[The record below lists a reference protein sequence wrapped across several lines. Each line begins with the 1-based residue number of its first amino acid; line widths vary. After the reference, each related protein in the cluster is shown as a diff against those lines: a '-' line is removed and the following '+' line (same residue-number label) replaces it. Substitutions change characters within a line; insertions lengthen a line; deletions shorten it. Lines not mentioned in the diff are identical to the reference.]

1 MDKPAPPLC
10 HGGARKTI
18 RAPSCASAQTGAVV
32 RYVRFNVGLG
42 DDGEWEK
49 IYMYSIL
56 RIADESTITTTSYR

>member
-1 MDKPAPPLC
+1 MDKPARPLC

-18 RAPSCASAQTGAVV
+18 RARPCASARTGAVV

-42 DDGEWEK
+42 GDGEWEK

-56 RIADESTITTTSYR
+56 RIADESTVTTT